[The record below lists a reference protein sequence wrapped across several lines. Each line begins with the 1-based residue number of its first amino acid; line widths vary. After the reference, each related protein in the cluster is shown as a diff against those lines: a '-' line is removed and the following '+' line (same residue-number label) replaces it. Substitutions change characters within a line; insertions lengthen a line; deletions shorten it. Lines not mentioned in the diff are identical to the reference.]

1 MRAATQA
8 EQFDRNHD
16 YRKHEPRPSDRLSVP
31 IPTAVDVAALVKQ
44 VDIITGADLIEQYA
58 RTCAAEAR
66 MEAVEH
72 TSNRII
78 AAMEAPLSRKNPVDI
93 IFGADHAEA

>member
-1 MRAATQA
+1 MTRQTQ
-8 EQFDRNHD
+8 EQRWDHERD

-31 IPTAVDVAALVKQ
+31 IPTAVEVALLVKA
-44 VDIITGADLIEQYA
+44 VDIITGSDLIEQYA

-66 MEAVEH
+66 MEAVEI

-78 AAMEAPLSRKNPVDI
+78 AAIEAPLSRTNPADI
-93 IFGADHAEA
+93 IFGREDA

>member
-1 MRAATQA
+1 MTRQTQ
-8 EQFDRNHD
+8 EQRWDHARD
-16 YRKHEPRPSDRLSVP
+16 LAKHEPRPSDRLSVA
-31 IPTAVDVAALVKQ
+31 IPTAVDVAALVKR

-66 MEAVEH
+66 MEAVEV

-78 AAMEAPLSRKNPVDI
+78 AAMEAPLARKVP
-93 IFGADHAEA
+93 A